1 MFAIICTLFF
11 IIVYTLI
18 ITYIERKIAAGMQN
32 RIGPDT
38 VGIKGILQPFADMLK
53 LAQKTNTVPKSANKY
68 LYFLAPILTFVMI
81 FSSLAVL
88 NPIFPGK
95 LNIGIYYALAFLSV
109 KIMGVLISGIASYN
123 KFSLLAAFRACMQL
137 ISYEIPLILSMLA
150 ALLVLGHL
158 DVENIN
164 AAQGILTEN
173 KIYLFALI
181 DVSKIGGILSWNI
194 FQAPNMV
201 IAFIIFFIASMMA
214 SNRGPF
220 DILEAESEIVAGYHT
235 EYSSVGF
242 ALFMLS
248 EYLSM
253 FILSILAVIIFL
265 GGVNTPLPNTG
276 FINFATLTTGV
287 FWNVFWLIL
296 KAVVI
301 VLAQIWLKWTLPRLR
316 PDQVMLV
323 CWKYL
328 VPISLCNLIL
338 SMLWVIST
346 R

>member
-1 MFAIICTLFF
+1 MIAVICTLLF
-11 IIVYTLI
+11 IIFYTLI
-18 ITYIERKIAAGMQN
+18 ITYVERKIAAGMQN
-32 RIGPDT
+32 RIGPNV
-38 VGIKGILQPFADMLK
+38 VGIKGLLQPFADMLK
-53 LAQKTNTVPKSANKY
+53 LAQKTNTVPMSANKY

-88 NPIFPGK
+88 NPLFSERINVGV
-95 LNIGIYYALAFLSV
+95 YYTLAFLSV
-109 KIMGVLISGIASYN
+109 KIIGVLISGIASYN

-137 ISYEIPLILSMLA
+137 ISYEIPLILTIIS
-150 ALLVLGHL
+150 ALMVLGYL
-158 DVENIN
+158 DIKNIN

-173 KIYLFALI
+173 KIYLFALL
-181 DVSKIGGILSWNI
+181 DVSHIGGILSWNI
-194 FQAPNMV
+194 LQAPNMLIGFV
-201 IAFIIFFIASMMA
+201 IFFIASMMA

-220 DILEAESEIVAGYHT
+220 DTLEAESEIVAGYHT
-235 EYSSVGF
+235 EYSSIGF

-253 FILSILAVIIFL
+253 FILALLAVIVFL
-265 GGVNTPLPNTG
+265 GGVNTPLPNIG
-276 FINFATLTTGV
+276 FINLAMLTTGV

-296 KAVVI
+296 KAIAI
-301 VLAQIWLKWTLPRLR
+301 VLTQIWLKWTLPRFK
-316 PDQVMLV
+316 PNQVMLV

-338 SMLWVIST
+338 SMLWVILT